1 MEIVPFVNIPQEH
14 QIKILKKQ
22 NNIINNNNNNNLRW
36 EIFREVSPDANI

>member
-22 NNIINNNNNNNLRW
+22 NNINNNNNNLRW
-36 EIFREVSPDANI
+36 EIFREVSPDSNI

>member
-22 NNIINNNNNNNLRW
+22 NNINNNNNNNNLRW
-36 EIFREVSPDANI
+36 EIFREVSPDSNI